1 MSVVVLA
8 YHEMGCEG
16 LRTLL
21 RQGVDVS
28 AVFTYD
34 DDPDENCWFGSVS
47 ELARDAGL
55 TVHVTEEIN
64 APRWVDEITRLS
76 PDVIFSFYYRD
87 MVKQAIRAIPRFGA
101 LNLHGS
107 LLPRYRGRSPI
118 NWQLVH
124 GERESG
130 VTLHDMVARADA
142 GDIVG
147 QERVAVGPDDTAI
160 ELYKKLLPAA
170 RSVLERCLPGV
181 LDGSAPRTAQDESLA
196 TVFGGRR
203 PADGLIDW
211 SWPSARIHDLVRAVA
226 PPWPGAFCE
235 GPDGRWMILR
245 TRRPSDATLP
255 NLAPGRVALDDARV
269 LVGTGDR
276 PLQLLE
282 WQAPGDATLSDRTLL
297 SPSPRGQDVP

>member
-34 DDPDENCWFGSVS
+34 DDPDENIWFGSVKQIA
-47 ELARDAGL
+47 LDAGL

-64 APRWVDEITRLS
+64 APRWVDEIARLA
-76 PDVIFSFYYRD
+76 PDVVFSFYYRD
-87 MVKQAIRAIPRFGA
+87 MVGRAIRSIPRFGA
-101 LNLHGS
+101 VNMHGS

-142 GDIVG
+142 GGIIG

-160 ELYKKLLPAA
+160 ELYHKLLPAA
-170 RSVLERCLPGV
+170 RTLLERCLPGV
-181 LDGSAPRTAQDESLA
+181 LDGTAPRTVQDESLA

-211 SWPSARIHDLVRAVA
+211 TWPSLRVHDLVRAVA
-226 PPWPGAFCE
+226 PPWPGAFSE

-245 TRRPSDATLP
+245 TGRATDASPPALD
-255 NLAPGRVALDDARV
+255 PGRVALRDGRAF
-269 LVGTGDR
+269 VGTGDR
-276 PLQLLE
+276 PLELLQ
-282 WQAPGDATLSDRTLL
+282 WQAPLGATLVEGSLLHTLT
-297 SPSPRGQDVP
+297 RQDVP